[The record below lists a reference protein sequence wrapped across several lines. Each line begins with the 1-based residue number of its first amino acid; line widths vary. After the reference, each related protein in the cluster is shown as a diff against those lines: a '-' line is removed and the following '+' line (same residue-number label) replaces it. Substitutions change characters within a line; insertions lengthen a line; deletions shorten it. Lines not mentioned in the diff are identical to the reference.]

1 MKKLLIATLFA
12 LAASQAAV
20 AGNCDYS
27 WQTASDGSACGGR
40 SAQDRPG
47 GK

>member
-1 MKKLLIATLFA
+1 MKTLIVLIA
-12 LAASQAAV
+12 LAASLAPSF

-27 WQTASDGSACGGR
+27 SQTASDGSRCGGR
-40 SAQDRPG
+40 SAQDKPG